1 LIEIF
6 FQLKFLNSIEEMKQS
21 VTALL
26 LFCMGLMSSVK
37 LYSASP
43 YPLSPGDSLKSG
55 QLIIVLTDNRD
66 SIRAKLYCVEKKD
79 GKWVTEFSFPVVVGE
94 KGMTPHKS
102 EGDLKA
108 PSGIFDLGPAFGYA
122 DKKDATWI
130 HMRYLQATDTLI
142 CVDDA
147 GSLYYN
153 QLIDSN
159 SVLRDWHSREIMH
172 LKKIYYKW
180 GIFVQYN
187 FQPAVKG
194 NGSCI
199 FIHIWGN
206 ENEGTEGCTA
216 MEEKNILKLLQW
228 IRAEKNPKLIQYQTD
243 EYEKIAAEYKLPDL
257 KPTTF

>member
-1 LIEIF
+1 MKE
-6 FQLKFLNSIEEMKQS
+6 SIT
-21 VTALL
+21 VL
-26 LFCMGLMSSVK
+26 LFFCSGLLSSLK
-37 LYSASP
+37 LYSAIP
-43 YPLSPGDSLKSG
+43 HPLSSKDSLKSE
-55 QLIIVLTDNRD
+55 QLIIVLTDNLN
-66 SIRAKLYCVEKKD
+66 SIRAKVYCVEKKD
-79 GKWVTEFSFPVVVGE
+79 GKWVTQFSFPVVVGE
-94 KGMTPHKS
+94 KGMTPDKS

-147 GSLYYN
+147 GSRYYN

-159 SVLRDWHSREIMH
+159 AVSSDWHSRELMH

-187 FQPAVKG
+187 FQPAIKG
-194 NGSCI
+194 KGSCI

-216 MEEKNILKLLQW
+216 MEEKNILKLLHW
-228 IRAEKNPKLIQYQTD
+228 IQAEKNPKLVQYQID
-243 EYEKIAAEYKLPDL
+243 EYKKIAAEYKLPDL
-257 KPTTF
+257 GPTTF